1 MFCTFYSAKCNLLKL
16 IIIVVNT
23 QQAMLEQM
31 KQNETLKTWFGCDN
45 ELEFHQVKEYTVALD
60 KDTEKENDRRRST
73 RLSRAGAKK
82 KGSTSEKP
90 KLVFPFKADE
100 EEFHAAATDLS
111 ELKEARDLASAAS
124 ERETILPQDSDLNE
138 QSQAENETEKV
149 KGSARTHYITI
160 RDDDIERLEPGEFL
174 NDALVD
180 FWMKW

>member
-1 MFCTFYSAKCNLLKL
+1 
-16 IIIVVNT
+16 
-23 QQAMLEQM
+23 MLEQM
-31 KQNETLKTWFGCDN
+31 KQNETLKTWFDCGN
-45 ELEFHQVKEYTVALD
+45 EIEFHQVKEYTVALD
-60 KDTEKENDRRRST
+60 KDTEKENNRRRST

-82 KGSTSEKP
+82 KGSISEKP

-100 EEFHAAATDLS
+100 EEFHAAASDLI

-124 ERETILPQDSDLNE
+124 ERATILPQDSDLNE
-138 QSQAENETEKV
+138 QPQAENETEKI